1 MSYSRRQLYALGE
14 TLGECVTRRKAD
26 GGLILGGGGSSAP
39 SSPTQTQTS
48 IQELPSWAKPYA
60 QTTLEKAS
68 ALTSQPYVPYTE
80 NRIAGFTPLQQ
91 QAQTQAANMTPAEQL
106 GQGSALAGTA
116 GLGGL
121 GVAGQANPQGFQQNV
136 LGYMNPYLE
145 GALAPQIREANRQYD
160 ITGTRQQGAATQAGA
175 FGGSREAIMA
185 AENERNR
192 NMGIQNI
199 VGQGYNTAFNQ
210 AQNQYN
216 QGLQNQLAGY
226 GLAGQAAGQL
236 GQLGQTQYGQQMGIN
251 QLQNQYGTQQQQ
263 LQQQGLTQA
272 YQDFLNQQ
280 NYPYKQLGFMSDII
294 RGLPLG
300 QQSASN
306 VYQGAGSPLGQI
318 AGIGAGLAG
327 AFGRAEGGMVNSYA
341 GGGNVDSASNIAG
354 ILSKLSD
361 EQLKQAKQAALSRQD
376 VEEADLIDQEMA
388 HRASMRQGINA
399 APVDASQMASDENP
413 ESITGYAAGGEST
426 SDDEKLSE
434 QKKSDRE
441 ALKNIAATGLSA
453 AGDVV
458 TAIPRGLAGAVN
470 SAIIRPARAISNSDI
485 PYIFGD
491 NPELTESLT
500 PFYDKFVRG
509 KGSKPVDTTKAPDGE
524 KPSTYT
530 EPKTAEDI
538 AAMEARI
545 RMAMGKQ
552 PTDKV
557 AVKPSGGPKISKPAA
572 GSITEALNNQKPQT
586 QAKSLDE
593 QAMDIYKKFHEMS
606 SADLKSLNDAI
617 EAQKGEADKIKDRGL
632 SNALM
637 QYGFGMAAAA
647 SKPGARFLGS
657 AAAAAPA
664 FGEAMARNEDLQRA
678 ARDNYL
684 KLKMDHTKYQVA
696 LDKGDM
702 QSATAL
708 AAQIRQGDMQQKQL
722 DALVDYQNKH
732 LALQEKQLGLQA
744 AHLNQGTSIQQI
756 ANDLMA
762 HGFQGTREQALE
774 RASGLAGGVGLRS
787 ETALTQRLS
796 AAVQKALEGDFGYKT
811 LGINIA
817 SEKDPVKKQQL
828 IRDREN
834 YIRNVEAE
842 QRRIMGLNGT
852 SGNIGAGTSNPN
864 IKVLGP
870 A

>member
-14 TLGECVTRRKAD
+14 TLGECVTQRKAD
-26 GGLILGGGGSSAP
+26 GGLILGGGGSPAP

-48 IQELPSWAKPYA
+48 ISELPSWAKPYA

-68 ALTSQPYVPYTE
+68 ALTSQPYVPYNQ
-80 NRIAGFTPLQQ
+80 NRIAGFTDL
-91 QAQTQAANMTPAEQL
+91 QTQAQQGAANMAPAQQL
-106 GQGSALAGTA
+106 AQGSALAGTA

-121 GVAGQANPQGFQQNV
+121 GVAGNANVQGFQNQV
-136 LGYMNPYLE
+136 GGYMNPYMQQVLN
-145 GALAPQIREANRQYD
+145 PQLDELRRQYG
-160 ITGTRQQGAATQAGA
+160 ISGTQQAGQATQAGA
-175 FGGSREAIMA
+175 FGGSRDAIMA
-185 AENERNR
+185 AENQRNL
-192 NMGIQNI
+192 GTAQNQAI
-199 VGQGYNTAFNQ
+199 GAAYGNAFNA

-216 QGLQNQLAGY
+216 QNNQTQLAGY

-263 LQQQGLTQA
+263 LQQQGLTQG

-327 AFGRAEGGMVNSYA
+327 ASKLFA
-341 GGGNVDSASNIAG
+341 GGGGVESSGNIAG

-376 VEEADLIDQEMA
+376 VEEADLIDQEMS

-441 ALKNIAATGLSA
+441 ALKSIAATGLSA

-530 EPKTAEDI
+530 EPKTQEEW
-538 AAMEARI
+538 AAMDARRRI
-545 RMAMGKQ
+545 AMGNN

-557 AVKPSGGPKISKPAA
+557 AVSPSGGPKISKPAA

-606 SADLKSLNDAI
+606 SGDLKSLNDAI

-708 AAQIRQGDMQQKQL
+708 ASQIRQGDMQQKQL
-722 DALVDYQNKH
+722 DALVDYHNKQ
-732 LALQEKQLGLQA
+732 LALQEKQIGLQA

-787 ETALTQRLS
+787 ETALTQGLS
-796 AAVQKALEGDFGYKT
+796 GAIQKALEKDAEYKM

-828 IRDREN
+828 IREKEI

-842 QRRIMGLNGT
+842 QRRIWGLNGT

>member
-26 GGLILGGGGSSAP
+26 GGLILGGGGSPAP

-48 IQELPSWAKPYA
+48 IQELPEWAKPYA

-68 ALTSQPYVPYTE
+68 ALTAQPYVPYTQ
-80 NRIAGFTPLQQ
+80 NRIAGFTDLQTKAQEGAAGMAPAQ
-91 QAQTQAANMTPAEQL
+91 QLA
-106 GQGSALAGTA
+106 QGSALAGGA

-121 GVAGQANPQGFQQNV
+121 GVANQATVGGFQNQV
-136 LGYMNPYLE
+136 GGYMNPYLQQ
-145 GALAPQIREANRQYD
+145 ALAPQIAEANRQYD
-160 ITGTRQQGAATQAGA
+160 ITGTKQQGAATQAGA

-226 GLAGQAAGQL
+226 GMAGQAAGQL

-341 GGGNVDSASNIAG
+341 DGGNVDSASNIAG

-376 VEEADLIDQEMA
+376 VEEADLIDQEMS

-441 ALKNIAATGLSA
+441 ALKSIATAGLAS

-530 EPKTAEDI
+530 EPKTQEEW
-538 AAMEARI
+538 AAMDARRRI
-545 RMAMGKQ
+545 AMGNN

-557 AVKPSGGPKISKPAA
+557 AIKPSGGPKISKPAA
-572 GSITEALNNQKPQT
+572 GSITEALSNQKPQT

-708 AAQIRQGDMQQKQL
+708 ASQIRQGDMQQKQL
-722 DALVDYQNKH
+722 DALVDYHNKQ
-732 LALQEKQLGLQA
+732 LALQEKQIGLQA

-756 ANDLMA
+756 ANDLMS

-796 AAVQKALEGDFGYKT
+796 GAVQKALEGDTGYKM

-828 IRDREN
+828 IREKEN

-842 QRRIMGLNGT
+842 QRRILGLNGT